1 MDAIRLGFVR
11 YLNTCPLV
19 EGLDRLNGA
28 TLLPEVPAK
37 LGDLVLSGT
46 ADIGL
51 VSLIDVLRSAST
63 LALLPVGMIGCDGPT
78 LTVRL
83 YSKVPFASV
92 RCVHADVESHTSV
105 ILSQVILD
113 RTLGVRPKVEAFVRG
128 TDWPETLLLIGD
140 KVVNDAPPAG
150 EYAHEMDLG
159 EAWHSLTGLPFVYAM
174 WACRASDSDDVDSA
188 RRIETGAA
196 MLDRQRRH
204 NSTRLDWIVTTRA
217 AEHRWPVE
225 LARNYLGRLLRYEV
239 GERERRAVAMFA
251 AEAARLGLVP
261 FGGLVWWDEIARG
274 AKWGNRVEHSI
285 T

>member
-19 EGLDRLNGA
+19 EGLDRLNGV

-37 LGDLVLSGT
+37 LGDLVLNGT

-51 VSLIDVLRSAST
+51 VSIVDVLRGTSKI
-63 LALLPVGMIGCDGPT
+63 ALLPVGMIGCDGPT

-83 YSKVPFASV
+83 YSKVPFAAV
-92 RCVHADVESHTSV
+92 KCVHADVESHTSV

-113 RTLGVRPKVEAFVRG
+113 RTLGVRPKVEVFVRG
-128 TDWPETLLLIGD
+128 AGWPETLLLIGD
-140 KVVNDAPPAG
+140 KVVNDAPPVG
-150 EYAHEMDLG
+150 EYLHEMDLG

-174 WACRASDSDDVDSA
+174 WACRASDAENVDSA

-204 NSTRLDWIVTTRA
+204 NLSRLDWIVTTRA
-217 AEHRWPVE
+217 PEHRWPVE
-225 LARNYLGRLLRYEV
+225 LARTYLGKLLRYEV

-251 AEAARLGLVP
+251 EEAARLGLVP
-261 FGGLVWWDEIARG
+261 FGGLVWWDEISRG
-274 AKWGNRVEHSI
+274 AEERTRVVI
-285 T
+285 M